1 MRKKNSQMSGLT
13 AVLAVLATVALVLAA
28 QIGLFTLTGDQVK
41 WPEFPAAEK
50 TAPPSAPS
58 VVAQL
63 ERDFA
68 YRIGDVVPVV
78 LYIKEA
84 PDTRVDLNSIALE
97 GDFEIRGNGKLYQ
110 ETTKEGG
117 RILRFQLSLQS
128 FSAAPSVST
137 KAAVSYRVL
146 STNEEYTVSL
156 PALAVSTSNTWDQK
170 DRIVEGALI
179 VLHGWHGWINGGLL
193 VCGLLLSIYGYRRYR
208 YYKSLSPEA
217 LNAPRRAKRFVV
229 ARIRFDRV
237 WNKIEAGDLS
247 AANYIEIE
255 RIVRALYEIESKTT
269 REAGFWFLYGNR
281 GPYQAVDILHQCDR
295 VIYLGETLSVEDNQ
309 LIKTTFDKLVPHYS
323 PEDLAVAAEILASPS
338 ERRRMREANPGSFQ
352 GRRLQREDDQTQD

>member
-1 MRKKNSQMSGLT
+1 MRKKNSQMSGLV
-13 AVLAVLATVALVLAA
+13 AVLAVLVTVALALIA

-58 VVAQL
+58 VVAKL

-97 GDFEIRGNGKLYQ
+97 GDFEIRGSGKLYQ

-128 FSAAPSVST
+128 FSAAPAVST
-137 KAAVSYRVL
+137 KAAISYRVL
-146 STNEEYTVSL
+146 SSNEEYTVSL

-170 DRIVEGALI
+170 ERIVEGELF
-179 VLHGWHGWINGGLL
+179 VVHGWHGWINGGLL
-193 VCGLLLSIYGYRRYR
+193 AAGLLLSIYGYRRYR
-208 YYKSLSPEA
+208 YFKSLSPEA
-217 LNAPRRAKRFVV
+217 LQSPRRAKRFVV

-237 WNKIEAGDLS
+237 WSKIEAGDLS

-295 VIYLGETLSVEDNQ
+295 VIYLGETLSVEDNL
-309 LIKTTFDKLVPHYS
+309 LIKTTFDKLVPRYS
-323 PEDLAVAAEILASPS
+323 QRDLAIAAEILASPS
-338 ERRRMREANPGSFQ
+338 ERRRMREADPGSFQ
-352 GRRLQREDDQTQD
+352 GRRPQRQDDQTQD